1 MQGSYTDYSRS
12 RSDRG
17 PAIYYGYCNRTN
29 RYRMM
34 DLPEYMSNVQQGMS
48 RWMSDAQTTY
58 QDIARG
64 YYGRGQTGVQTR
76 TQSDCGCGCRDCRSG
91 DCHCECCVCDAD
103 VLVHARCG
111 EVRRIPVTFEN
122 DSRRERQVKLEL
134 EKFMTSGG
142 KDLGWPAQLSETE
155 FTLRSCDEHTVI
167 VTVQIRCETKD
178 QPPTPGTTDTKPN
191 TPAGATAPNT
201 PAAAAST
208 GGTRIGGGVD
218 RCEVAYARLRADG
231 CVIRPPV
238 LAVAVLPDDCDAYHR
253 PCGCGCC
260 H

>member
-1 MQGSYTDYSRS
+1 MHASYDDYTRS

-17 PAIYYGYCNRTN
+17 PAVYFGYCGRTN

-48 RWMSDAQTTY
+48 RWVSGASSLY

-64 YYGRGQTGVQTR
+64 YTGPLQGRTGGEVR
-76 TQSDCGCGCRDCRSG
+76 ARSGRECGCD

-111 EVRRIPVTFEN
+111 ELRRIPVTFEN
-122 DSRRERQVKLEL
+122 DTRRERTVTLQLDPFK
-134 EKFMTSGG
+134 TAGG
-142 KDLGWPAQLSETE
+142 RDLKWPAQLSASE
-155 FTLRSCDEHTVI
+155 FTLRACDEHTVS
-167 VTVQIRCETKD
+167 VAVQVRCDADGGSDIPPGPAGASPD
-178 QPPTPGTTDTKPN
+178 QPGTTATNVPR
-191 TPAGATAPNT
+191 AG
-201 PAAAAST
+201 S
-208 GGTRIGGGVD
+208 VD
-218 RCEVAYARLRADG
+218 RCEVAYATLRADG
-231 CVIRPPV
+231 CLIRPVV
-238 LAVAVLPDDCDAYHR
+238 LAVAVLPDDCDAYRR

>member
-48 RWMSDAQTTY
+48 RWMSDTQSMY
-58 QDIARG
+58 QDISRG
-64 YYGRGQTGVQTR
+64 YYGRGQTGVHTR
-76 TQSDCGCGCRDCRSG
+76 TQSDCGCGCSDCRG
-91 DCHCECCVCDAD
+91 GECHCECCVCDAD

-122 DSRRERQVKLEL
+122 DSRRERQVKLDL

-142 KDLGWPAQLSETE
+142 KDLSWPAQLSETE
-155 FTLRSCDEHTVI
+155 FTLKPCDEHTVI
-167 VTVQIRCETKD
+167 ATVMIRCETKD
-178 QPPTPGTTDTKPN
+178 QTPTPGTTDTKPN
-191 TPAGATAPNT
+191 TPTGATLANT
-201 PAAAAST
+201 AVAAAT
-208 GGTRIGGGVD
+208 TGTRTMGSVD

-231 CVIRPPV
+231 CLIRPAV
-238 LAVAVLPDDCDAYHR
+238 LAVAVLPDDCAAFR
-253 PCGCGCC
+253 RRGAGGCC

>member
-1 MQGSYTDYSRS
+1 MQGAYDDFTRS

-17 PAIYYGYCNRTN
+17 PAIYYGYCTRTN

-48 RWMSDAQTTY
+48 RWMSDAQTMY
-58 QDIARG
+58 QDISRG
-64 YYGRGQTGVQTR
+64 YYGRGQAGVRTR
-76 TQSDCGCGCRDCRSG
+76 TQHDCGCGCHDRGD

-122 DSRRERQVKLEL
+122 DTRREKQVKLEI
-134 EKFMTSGG
+134 EKFMTAGG
-142 KDLGWPAQLSETE
+142 RELGWQTQLSETE
-155 FTLRSCDEHTVI
+155 FTLKACDEHTVI
-167 VTVQIRCETKD
+167 VAVQIKCE
-178 QPPTPGTTDTKPN
+178 GFGSGGSTDTKPN
-191 TPAGATAPNT
+191 TPAGTT
-201 PAAAAST
+201 VAAAAATRT
-208 GGTRIGGGVD
+208 GGSVD

-231 CVIRPPV
+231 CLIRPAV
-238 LAVAVLPDDCDAYHR
+238 IAVAVLPDDCDAYTR
-253 PCGCGCC
+253 SCGCGCC

>member
-12 RSDRG
+12 GSDRG

-64 YYGRGQTGVQTR
+64 YYGRGQSGVQTR
-76 TQSDCGCGCRDCRSG
+76 IHSDCGCGGSDCRSG

-122 DSRRERQVKLEL
+122 DSRRERQVMLEL

-167 VTVQIRCETKD
+167 ATVAIRCETTD
-178 QPPTPGTTDTKPN
+178 QPPTPGTTDTKLN
-191 TPAGATAPNT
+191 T
-201 PAAAAST
+201 AAAAAT
-208 GGTRIGGGVD
+208 TDGTRITGRVD

-231 CVIRPPV
+231 CLIRPAV
-238 LAVAVLPDDCDAYHR
+238 LAVAVLPDDCDAYRR